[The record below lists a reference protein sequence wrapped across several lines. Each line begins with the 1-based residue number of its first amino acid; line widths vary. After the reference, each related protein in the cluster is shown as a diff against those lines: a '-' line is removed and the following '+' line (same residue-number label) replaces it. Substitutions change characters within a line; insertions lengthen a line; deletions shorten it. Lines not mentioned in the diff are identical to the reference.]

1 MVNVKTTSGGTQ
13 YSLTLQLLALMTAL
27 TLLPSLLLMMTS
39 FVRIIVV
46 LSLLRQALGTGQTPP
61 NTVLVGLALFLSL
74 FIMSPV
80 LTSVYQD
87 AAVPYMDN
95 KISAQQ
101 ALAAA
106 EKPIRGFM
114 LAQTREED
122 LATFLEIS
130 RKREVASPAE
140 VPLTT
145 LVPAFIISELKSA
158 FTIGFLI
165 YIPFVVI
172 DLIVSS
178 VLMSMGMMML
188 SPMMISMPFKLMLF
202 VLVDGWGLIMGSLA
216 ASFAMP
222 SRHIKPVLDQRPFKT
237 SSNSRAKDLKDPH
250 QYGYRHRD
258 RVGPPGLV
266 DDCPRFGASIG
277 GGLGGR
283 CDRGYLS
290 GCDVDQRNDSELHPQ
305 GGGHGCCT
313 CRGRLMADRHHG
325 GLLAQHFCAHSR
337 PVPLSRHPGTRNTVT
352 WTSWPRTSSI
362 GSTPL
367 CGRCC
372 ASRPCC

>member
-1 MVNVKTTSGGTQ
+1 MKAPSLARNGRWAGQLALAALLSLPLLAMAQGIPMVNVKATGGATQ

-27 TLLPSLLLMMTS
+27 TLLPSMLLMMTS

-80 LTSVYQD
+80 LTTVYKD

-95 KISAQQ
+95 KVTAQQ

-114 LAQTREED
+114 LAQTREDD
-122 LATFLEIS
+122 LAAFMEIA
-130 RKREVASPAE
+130 RKREVASPDE
-140 VPLTT
+140 VPLST

-172 DLIVSS
+172 DLIVAS

-202 VLVDGWGLIMGSLA
+202 VLVDGWSLIMGSLA

-222 SRHIKPVLDQRPFKT
+222 
-237 SSNSRAKDLKDPH
+237 
-250 QYGYRHRD
+250 
-258 RVGPPGLV
+258 
-266 DDCPRFGASIG
+266 
-277 GGLGGR
+277 
-283 CDRGYLS
+283 
-290 GCDVDQRNDSELHPQ
+290 
-305 GGGHGCCT
+305 
-313 CRGRLMADRHHG
+313 
-325 GLLAQHFCAHSR
+325 
-337 PVPLSRHPGTRNTVT
+337 
-352 WTSWPRTSSI
+352 
-362 GSTPL
+362 
-367 CGRCC
+367 
-372 ASRPCC
+372 